1 MPVVINEFEVVP
13 EPASRPAASAPAPN
27 QPAQDPADIE
37 RLLSTQRARDARVRA
52 Y

>member
-13 EPASRPAASAPAPN
+13 EPASQPAPGAPAPS
-27 QPAQDPADIE
+27 QPTQGPADIE
-37 RLLSTQRARDARVRA
+37 RLLSMQRRRDERVRA